1 MILNET
7 SIKSQE
13 IAESPILGNAINSNN
28 EPFAELYL
36 LDFPEWYD
44 VE

>member
-1 MILNET
+1 MA
-7 SIKSQE
+7 QE
-13 IAESPILGNAINSNN
+13 ELPILGNSINADN

-36 LDFPEWYD
+36 LDFPELYD

>member
-7 SIKSQE
+7 TTESQK
-13 IAESPILGNAINSNN
+13 IVTLPILGNSISSDN